1 MGSSKGTFDYV
12 NEIWGIADYIR
23 GAGIQTSDFNKVIL
37 PFVVLRRLE
46 CALEPTRDAVC
57 KRHEKGTW
65 ADDDPKYCALS
76 EHCFY
81 NLTSFTLSNLGAVN
95 TYKALMAYVDGFS
108 ENARSV
114 LKKFELD
121 HTAAKLEEQNVL
133 YEVCTRFAGFDL
145 GPDAVSDRMMSDI
158 YEHLIQRY
166 GEEISEG
173 AEDFMTPRD
182 VVRLATSLLFA
193 NEDEVLA
200 GDSGEIRSV
209 YDGTCGT
216 GGFLADALDLLDE
229 WHDKGQLSAPTRFT
243 PYGQEFTPVT
253 WAMGKSAMM
262 LRNVAGG
269 DVLDQM
275 NDLSAN
281 IAYGD
286 TLSNDRF
293 AGKTFD
299 YQLTNPPY
307 GKDWNVEKPAVL
319 GEMTEGFAGRFGAGK
334 PASSDG
340 SMLFIQN
347 VAAKMKAPE
356 EGGGKA
362 AIVLSGSPLF
372 NGDAGSGEA
381 SIRRWL
387 LQEDLIDCIVQLP
400 TDIFFRTGITTYIW
414 ILNNRK
420 PANRQG
426 MVQLIDASDRRTALR
441 KTQGNKRFKVSEADA
456 EWVVRTYVDG
466 HDHGKSVMV
475 PATDFMY
482 RKVTTQRPLRVRF
495 DVSEDKVGAF
505 KDCFPKLT
513 VDDEAAIDS
522 MVSSNPGRHDYAWAL
537 DAASALHRELTAKSK
552 PSKDKIVSAMVD
564 VFGTRD
570 ESAPVALDAK
580 GEPVWD
586 KEFKDSENVPYSMD
600 VDEYMAKEVL
610 PYAPDAVVDETVTD
624 EPKLDKKTGI
634 TSNPLGDGKVGVVGA
649 SISFN
654 RYFYEYEKV
663 REPEA
668 VADEIRALQAE
679 LDGSLEEV
687 LGR

>member
-1 MGSSKGTFDYV
+1 
-12 NEIWGIADYIR
+12 
-23 GAGIQTSDFNKVIL
+23 
-37 PFVVLRRLE
+37 
-46 CALEPTRDAVC
+46 
-57 KRHEKGTW
+57 
-65 ADDDPKYCALS
+65 
-76 EHCFY
+76 
-81 NLTSFTLSNLGAVN
+81 
-95 TYKALMAYVDGFS
+95 MAYVDGFS

-114 LKKFELD
+114 LQKFELD
-121 HTAAKLEEQNVL
+121 HTAAKLEEQSVL

-200 GDSGEIRSV
+200 GDSGEIRTV

-243 PYGQEFTPVT
+243 PYGQELTPVT

-262 LRNVAGG
+262 LRNVAGD

-286 TLSNDRF
+286 TLSNDQF

-307 GKDWNVEKPAVL
+307 GKDWKVEKDAVL
-319 GEMTEGFAGRFGAGK
+319 EEMAEGFAGRFGAGK
-334 PASSDG
+334 PSVDDG

-347 VAAKMKAPE
+347 VAAKMKPAS

-381 SIRRWL
+381 FIRRWL
-387 LQEDLIDCIVQLP
+387 LQEDLIDVIVQLP
-400 TDIFFRTGITTYIW
+400 TGIFFRTGITTYIW
-414 ILNNRK
+414 VLNNRK
-420 PANRQG
+420 PGNRKG
-426 MVQLIDASDRRTALR
+426 LVQLIDASDRKTALR
-441 KTQGNKRFKVSEADA
+441 KSQGNKRFEVSEADA

-475 PATDFMY
+475 PVEDLMY
-482 RKVTTQRPLRVRF
+482 RKVTTQRPLRVWF
-495 DVSEDKVGAF
+495 DVTEGKADTF
-505 KDCFPKLT
+505 KGCFAKLSA
-513 VDDEAAIDS
+513 DDEAAIEDI
-522 MVSSNPGRHDYAWAL
+522 VSSSIGRRDYAWAL
-537 DAASALHRELTAKSK
+537 DAASELHKRLAVKPK
-552 PSKDKIVSAMVD
+552 PSKDKVVSAMVD
-564 VFGTRD
+564 AFGVRD
-570 ESAPVALDAK
+570 EAAPAATDAK
-580 GEPVWD
+580 GSPVWD
-586 KEFKDSENVPYSMD
+586 KELKDSENVPFGMD
-600 VDEYMAKEVL
+600 IDEYMEKEVL
-610 PYAPDAVVDETVTD
+610 PYAPDAVVDETATD

-634 TSNPLGDGKVGVVGA
+634 TSNPLGDGEVGVVGA
-649 SISFN
+649 TISFN
-654 RYFYEYEKV
+654 RYFYEYEKT
-663 REPEA
+663 REPKT
-668 VADEIRALQAE
+668 VADEIRALQIE